1 MKITKLFALLLP
13 VALIA
18 GCAGTDTKSG
28 TQTTTAQRST
38 GEVIDDAAVTAKVK
52 SALLADPE
60 VNAFKINVDTSQGKV
75 VLKGEIKTLALRKKA
90 ESIAKQVNGVRS
102 VDNQL
107 VITG

>member
-13 VALIA
+13 VALIV
-18 GCAGTDTKSG
+18 GCVATDTKSG
-28 TQTTTAQRST
+28 TETTAQRST
-38 GEVIDDAAVTAKVK
+38 GEVIDDAVITTKVK
-52 SALLADPE
+52 SALLADPD

-75 VLKGEIKTLALRKKA
+75 VLKGEIKTLVLRKKA
-90 ESIAKQVNGVRS
+90 ESIAKEVNGVRS